1 LTGPVNPR
9 IAALSPYRPGKP
21 VEELTRELGVSDVLK
36 LASNENPRGPGA
48 AVLQAIEQ
56 ASRDLSRY
64 PDGSGHRLKARLAAF
79 HDIDA
84 ARITLGNGSNDV
96 LDLAARAT
104 VEPGSQVLMMQHGFV
119 VYYLAANACGAELVE
134 VPARAYGTDLD
145 ALLAAV
151 TARTRLVFLAN
162 PNNPTGT
169 WVNERALTG
178 FLERLPE
185 RIWVV
190 LDEAYFEYVE
200 AADYPNGRTLLER
213 HPNLVVTRTFSK
225 IHALA
230 GLRVGY
236 ALSSPALA
244 DLMNRA
250 RQPFNVSTVA
260 LAAAVAALDDAAF
273 VQSSR
278 EFNAR
283 GMREMTDGVLRLNCS
298 YIPSAGNFLCIEVG
312 DDAHAVYEGLL
323 QRGIIVRPIA
333 EYGLPRHLRV
343 TIGLPPENARFLTA
357 LAEVLGRG

>member
-1 LTGPVNPR
+1 
-9 IAALSPYRPGKP
+9 
-21 VEELTRELGVSDVLK
+21 
-36 LASNENPRGPGA
+36 
-48 AVLQAIEQ
+48 
-56 ASRDLSRY
+56 
-64 PDGSGHRLKARLAAF
+64 
-79 HDIDA
+79 
-84 ARITLGNGSNDV
+84 
-96 LDLAARAT
+96 
-104 VEPGSQVLMMQHGFV
+104 
-119 VYYLAANACGAELVE
+119 
-134 VPARAYGTDLD
+134 
-145 ALLAAV
+145 
-151 TARTRLVFLAN
+151 
-162 PNNPTGT
+162 
-169 WVNERALTG
+169 
-178 FLERLPE
+178 
-185 RIWVV
+185 
-190 LDEAYFEYVE
+190 
-200 AADYPNGRTLLER
+200 
-213 HPNLVVTRTFSK
+213 VTRTFSK